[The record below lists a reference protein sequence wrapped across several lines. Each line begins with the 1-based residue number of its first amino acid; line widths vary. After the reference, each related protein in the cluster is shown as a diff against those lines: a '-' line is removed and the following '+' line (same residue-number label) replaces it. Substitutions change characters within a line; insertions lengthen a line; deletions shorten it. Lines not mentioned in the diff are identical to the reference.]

1 MELNP
6 AIDTF
11 HLVSATML
19 WAPDLLRD
27 IGELPG
33 ARTVLLNSVTHSE
46 VSSRFQGLLVV
57 EHKRLRQA
65 DHKEKVQKV
74 RAQVP
79 AHSAGGKQ
87 HGDAAMG
94 WGFHRSIQRIHSE
107 FQLGFGPSRSRCAPR
122 SISSNHIQLIKGA
135 AHSAHNR
142 QAQCSQASNR
152 ITPVGWVVLRAQPAR
167 VFCIHIGG

>member
-1 MELNP
+1 
-6 AIDTF
+6 
-11 HLVSATML
+11 ML

-33 ARTVLLNSVTHSE
+33 ARTVPLNSVTHSE

-87 HGDAAMG
+87 HGEAALG
-94 WGFHRSIQRIHSE
+94 WGFHQSIQRIHSE
-107 FQLGFGPSRSRCAPR
+107 FHLEFGPSRSRCAPR

>member
-46 VSSRFQGLLVV
+46 ASSRFQGLLVV

-87 HGDAAMG
+87 HGEAA
-94 WGFHRSIQRIHSE
+94 W
-107 FQLGFGPSRSRCAPR
+107 
-122 SISSNHIQLIKGA
+122 
-135 AHSAHNR
+135 
-142 QAQCSQASNR
+142 
-152 ITPVGWVVLRAQPAR
+152 VGWLAQSSASHLKNRLTSALTSSGKTKPRYAKHSG
-167 VFCIHIGG
+167 VSLLQMHWIKKSII